1 MRLIN
6 DEYNDCW
13 VWVEDHNEDLE
24 LSPHFDY
31 EEDAIQW
38 RDRMLQE
45 IKPLACTSIA
55 LLTISRHTKVVDK
68 KTLS

>member
-1 MRLIN
+1 LKLIN

-13 VWVEDHNEDLE
+13 VWVDDYNEDSE

-38 RDRMLQE
+38 RDRMRKE
-45 IKPLACTSIA
+45 
-55 LLTISRHTKVVDK
+55 
-68 KTLS
+68 LSYAKNS

>member
-1 MRLIN
+1 MRLVH

-31 EEDAIQW
+31 EEDAIRW
-38 RDRMLQE
+38 RDRMRQE
-45 IKPLACTSIA
+45 PSHVKNS
-55 LLTISRHTKVVDK
+55 
-68 KTLS
+68 

>member
-1 MRLIN
+1 MDTAGPGAVLEKIIQERDMRLIN

-38 RDRMLQE
+38 RDQM
-45 IKPLACTSIA
+45 
-55 LLTISRHTKVVDK
+55 
-68 KTLS
+68 KTELFNAKNS

>member
-1 MRLIN
+1 MKLIN

-13 VWVEDHNEDLE
+13 VWVDDMNEDHE

-38 RDRMLQE
+38 RDRMRQQ
-45 IKPLACTSIA
+45 
-55 LLTISRHTKVVDK
+55 
-68 KTLS
+68 LSYVKNS

>member
-13 VWVEDHNEDLE
+13 VWVEDRNEDLE

-31 EEDAIQW
+31 DEDAIQW
-38 RDRMLQE
+38 RDRMIQQ
-45 IKPLACTSIA
+45 
-55 LLTISRHTKVVDK
+55 
-68 KTLS
+68 LSYVKNS

>member
-1 MRLIN
+1 MRLVHN
-6 DEYNDCW
+6 EYNDCW

-38 RDRMLQE
+38 RNRMRQE
-45 IKPLACTSIA
+45 PSHVKNS
-55 LLTISRHTKVVDK
+55 
-68 KTLS
+68 

>member
-1 MRLIN
+1 MKLIN

-13 VWVEDHNEDLE
+13 VWVEDHDHNLE

-38 RDRMLQE
+38 RDRMRQE
-45 IKPLACTSIA
+45 LNY
-55 LLTISRHTKVVDK
+55 DK
-68 KTLS
+68 NS